1 MQVVIIISH
10 LDDIANIAS
19 IVVALYFILSY
30 NIINYIV
37 ESAVEKSILMWGIF
51 ISIVLILLILD
62 LGVFHKKDREI
73 GFKESLWMSAFYIVM
88 SLIFGL
94 WVWYIKGLDSFAEYI
109 TGFLVEKSLALDNI
123 FLISLVFS
131 SLSIP
136 LKYQHRVLFWGIL
149 GVIVLRAIMIGLGVQ
164 IITRFEWILYVFAA
178 FMVFTGI
185 KMFFISHK
193 PVEISSN
200 ILLIWMKKHL
210 NITDKLHA
218 QKFFV
223 YQKVPQSTTKK
234 LFVTP
239 LFISLVMVELIDLIF
254 AVDSIP
260 AIFAITQDPYIVY
273 TSNIFAILG
282 LRALYFAL
290 ASIIDRFY
298 YLKYALATVLI
309 FIGSKI
315 FIADALDLAKI
326 PPMLSLTITFTI
338 LVSGVICSFLREKEV
353 KKHNADING

>member
-1 MQVVIIISH
+1 MEKFLFIWGVF
-10 LDDIANIAS
+10 IA
-19 IVVALYFILSY
+19 V
-30 NIINYIV
+30 
-37 ESAVEKSILMWGIF
+37 
-51 ISIVLILLILD
+51 VLILLILD

-73 GFKESLWMSAFYIVM
+73 GFKESLWMSSFYILM
-88 SLIFGL
+88 ALIFGL

-164 IITRFEWILYVFAA
+164 IITRFEWILYIFAA
-178 FMVFTGI
+178 FMILTGI
-185 KMFFISHK
+185 KMFFMSNK
-193 PVEISSN
+193 PVEISQN
-200 ILLIWMKKHL
+200 TLLIWMRKHL
-210 NITDKLHA
+210 NITDKLHD
-218 QKFFV
+218 QKFFI
-223 YQKVPQSTTKK
+223 YQNVAQSKTKK

-239 LFISLVMVELIDLIF
+239 LFIALVMVEFIDLIF

-298 YLKYALATVLI
+298 YLKYALAAVLI

-315 FIADALDLAKI
+315 FIADALNLAKI
-326 PPMLSLTITFTI
+326 PPMLSLTITVTI
-338 LVSGVICSFLREKEV
+338 LALGVLCSFLREKTIT
-353 KKHNADING
+353 KD

>member
-1 MQVVIIISH
+1 M
-10 LDDIANIAS
+10 
-19 IVVALYFILSY
+19 
-30 NIINYIV
+30 
-37 ESAVEKSILMWGIF
+37 EKSSLIWVIF
-51 ISIVLILLILD
+51 ISVVLILLILD
-62 LGVFHKKDREI
+62 LGVFHRKDREI
-73 GFKESLWMSAFYIVM
+73 GFKESLWMSAFYVFM
-88 SLIFGL
+88 ALIFSV
-94 WVWYIKGLDSFAEYI
+94 WIWYIKGLDGFAEYI

-164 IITRFEWILYVFAA
+164 IITRFEWILYIFAA
-178 FMVFTGI
+178 FMIFTGI
-185 KMFFISHK
+185 KMFFMSSK
-193 PVEISSN
+193 PVEISEN
-200 ILLIWMKKHL
+200 ALLIWMQKHL
-210 NITDKLHA
+210 NVTDKLHD

-223 YQKVPQSTTKK
+223 YQNVARSQQKK
-234 LFVTP
+234 FFVTP
-239 LFISLVMVELIDLIF
+239 LFISLVMVEFIDLIF

-260 AIFAITQDPYIVY
+260 AIFAITQDPYIIY

-298 YLKYALATVLI
+298 YLKYALAAVLI

-315 FIADALDLAKI
+315 FIADALNLAKI
-326 PPMLSLTITFTI
+326 PPMLSLTITVII
-338 LVSGVICSFLREKEV
+338 LALGVICSFLN
-353 KKHNADING
+353 KKQSKKIKNEFNR

>member
-1 MQVVIIISH
+1 MTEVT
-10 LDDIANIAS
+10 
-19 IVVALYFILSY
+19 
-30 NIINYIV
+30 V
-37 ESAVEKSILMWGIF
+37 ENSLWIWGIF
-51 ISIVLILLILD
+51 IFVVLTLLILD

-73 GFKESLWMSAFYIVM
+73 GFKESLWMSAFYILM
-88 SLIFGL
+88 ALFFGV

-164 IITRFEWILYVFAA
+164 IITRFEWILYIFAA
-178 FMVFTGI
+178 FMILTGI
-185 KMFFISHK
+185 KMFFMSNK
-193 PVEISSN
+193 PVEISQN
-200 ILLIWMKKHL
+200 VLLIWMRNHL
-210 NITDKLHA
+210 NITDKLHE

-223 YQKVPQSTTKK
+223 YQSIGQSKTPK

-239 LFISLVMVELIDLIF
+239 LFISLVMVEFIDLIF

-298 YLKYALATVLI
+298 YLKYALAAVLI

-315 FIADALDLAKI
+315 FIADAFNLAKI
-326 PPMLSLTITFTI
+326 PPMLSLAITFTI
-338 LVSGVICSFLREKEV
+338 
-353 KKHNADING
+353 

>member
-1 MQVVIIISH
+1 
-10 LDDIANIAS
+10 
-19 IVVALYFILSY
+19 
-30 NIINYIV
+30 
-37 ESAVEKSILMWGIF
+37 VEKSMFIWGVF
-51 ISIVLILLILD
+51 ISIVIILLTLD

-73 GFKESLWMSAFYIVM
+73 GFKESLWMSFFYILM
-88 SLIFGL
+88 ALIFGL
-94 WVWYIKGLDSFAEYI
+94 WIWYIKGLNGFAEYI

-149 GVIVLRAIMIGLGVQ
+149 GVIVLRAIMIALGVQ
-164 IITRFEWILYVFAA
+164 IITRFEWILYIFAA
-178 FMVFTGI
+178 FMIFTGI
-185 KMFFISHK
+185 KMFFVSHR
-193 PVEISSN
+193 PLEISEN
-200 ILLIWMKKHL
+200 LLLIWMRKHL
-210 NITDKLHA
+210 NITDTLHE
-218 QKFFV
+218 QKFFM
-223 YQKVPQSTTKK
+223 YQNVAQSQTKK

-239 LFISLVMVELIDLIF
+239 LFIALVVVEFTDLIF

-290 ASIIDRFY
+290 ASIVDRFY
-298 YLKYALATVLI
+298 YLKYALAAVLI

-315 FIADALDLAKI
+315 FIADALNLAKI
-326 PPMLSLTITFTI
+326 PPTLSLTITFTI
-338 LVSGVICSFLREKEV
+338 LASGVLCSFIREK
-353 KKHNADING
+353 KNQKR

>member
-1 MQVVIIISH
+1 M
-10 LDDIANIAS
+10 
-19 IVVALYFILSY
+19 
-30 NIINYIV
+30 
-37 ESAVEKSILMWGIF
+37 EKSLLMWGVVIAV
-51 ISIVLILLILD
+51 VLLLLILD
-62 LGVFHKKDREI
+62 LGVFHKKNQEI
-73 GFKESLWMSAFYIVM
+73 EFKESLWMSAFYIIIA
-88 SLIFGL
+88 LIFGL
-94 WVWYIKGLDSFAEYI
+94 WVWYIKGLDSFSEYI
-109 TGFLVEKSLALDNI
+109 TSFLVEKSLGLDNI

-178 FMVFTGI
+178 FMIFTGI
-185 KMFFISHK
+185 KMFFISNK
-193 PVEISSN
+193 PVEISEN
-200 ILLIWMKKHL
+200 FLLIWMRKHL
-210 NITDKLHA
+210 NITDKLHN

-223 YQKVPQSTTKK
+223 YQNVAQTKTKK

-239 LFISLVMVELIDLIF
+239 LFISLVMVEFIDLIF

-290 ASIIDRFY
+290 SSIIDRFY
-298 YLKYALATVLI
+298 YLKYALAAVLI

-315 FIADALDLAKI
+315 FIADALNLAKI

-338 LVSGVICSFLREKEV
+338 LVSGVLCSFIKDKTI
-353 KKHNADING
+353 KKDSGNFNG

>member
-1 MQVVIIISH
+1 M
-10 LDDIANIAS
+10 
-19 IVVALYFILSY
+19 
-30 NIINYIV
+30 
-37 ESAVEKSILMWGIF
+37 EKSLLMWGVF
-51 ISIVLILLILD
+51 IAVVFILLIFD

-73 GFKESLWMSAFYIVM
+73 GFKESLRMSAFYIIM
-88 SLIFGL
+88 ALIFGL

-123 FLISLVFS
+123 FLISLIFS

-164 IITRFEWILYVFAA
+164 IISRFEWILYIFAA
-178 FMVFTGI
+178 FMIITGI
-185 KMFFISHK
+185 KMFFMSNK
-193 PVEISSN
+193 PVEISQN
-200 ILLIWMKKHL
+200 PLLIWMRKHL
-210 NITDKLHA
+210 NITDKLHD

-223 YQKVPQSTTKK
+223 YHDVAQSTQKK

-239 LFISLVMVELIDLIF
+239 LFISLVMVEFIDVIF

-298 YLKYALATVLI
+298 YLKYALAAVLI

-315 FIADALDLAKI
+315 FIADVLNLSKI
-326 PPMLSLTITFTI
+326 PPMLSLTITVTI
-338 LVSGVICSFLREKEV
+338 LALGVLCSFLR
-353 KKHNADING
+353 KKTITKDR

>member
-1 MQVVIIISH
+1 M
-10 LDDIANIAS
+10 
-19 IVVALYFILSY
+19 
-30 NIINYIV
+30 
-37 ESAVEKSILMWGIF
+37 EKSLFMWGVF
-51 ISIVLILLILD
+51 IAIVLILLTLD

-73 GFKESLWMSAFYIVM
+73 GFKESLWMSAFYILM
-88 SLIFGL
+88 ALFFGV
-94 WVWYIKGLDSFAEYI
+94 WVWYIKGLDGFAEYI

-164 IITRFEWILYVFAA
+164 IITRFEWILYIFAA
-178 FMVFTGI
+178 FMIFTGI
-185 KMFFISHK
+185 KMFFMSSK
-193 PVEISSN
+193 PVEISQN
-200 ILLIWMKKHL
+200 PLLIWMRKHL
-210 NITDKLHA
+210 NITDKLHD
-218 QKFFV
+218 QRFFV
-223 YQKVPQSTTKK
+223 YQNVCDSKTKK

-239 LFISLVMVELIDLIF
+239 LFISLVMVEFIDLIF

-298 YLKYALATVLI
+298 YLKYALAAVLI

-315 FIADALDLAKI
+315 FIADALNLAKI
-326 PPMLSLTITFTI
+326 PPMLSLTITVTI
-338 LVSGVICSFLREKEV
+338 LALGVLCSFLREK
-353 KKHNADING
+353 KS

>member
-1 MQVVIIISH
+1 M
-10 LDDIANIAS
+10 
-19 IVVALYFILSY
+19 
-30 NIINYIV
+30 
-37 ESAVEKSILMWGIF
+37 EKSLLMWGVF

-73 GFKESLWMSAFYIVM
+73 GFKESLWMSAFYILIA
-88 SLIFGL
+88 LIFGL
-94 WVWYIKGLDSFAEYI
+94 WIWYIKGLDGFAEYI

-136 LKYQHRVLFWGIL
+136 PKYQHRVLFWGIL

-164 IITRFEWILYVFAA
+164 IITRFEWVLYIFAA
-178 FMVFTGI
+178 FMIFTGI
-185 KMFFISHK
+185 KMFFMSNK
-193 PVEISSN
+193 PVEISEN
-200 ILLIWMKKHL
+200 PLLIWMRKHL
-210 NITDKLHA
+210 NITDKLHD
-218 QKFFV
+218 QKFFI
-223 YQKVPQSTTKK
+223 YQNVPQSPQKK

-239 LFISLVMVELIDLIF
+239 LFISLVMVEVIDLIF

-298 YLKYALATVLI
+298 YLKYALAAVLI

-315 FIADALDLAKI
+315 FIADAFNLTKI
-326 PPMLSLTITFTI
+326 PPALSLTITIT
-338 LVSGVICSFLREKEV
+338 LLALGVFCSFIKEKQMR
-353 KKHNADING
+353 KDNG

>member
-1 MQVVIIISH
+1 
-10 LDDIANIAS
+10 
-19 IVVALYFILSY
+19 
-30 NIINYIV
+30 
-37 ESAVEKSILMWGIF
+37 
-51 ISIVLILLILD
+51 
-62 LGVFHKKDREI
+62 
-73 GFKESLWMSAFYIVM
+73 MSAFYILM
-88 SLIFGL
+88 ALIFGM
-94 WVWYIKGLDSFAEYI
+94 WIWQIKGLNGFAEYI

-164 IITRFEWILYVFAA
+164 IITHFEWILYIFAA
-178 FMVFTGI
+178 FMIFTGI
-185 KMFFISHK
+185 KMFFMSNK
-193 PVEISSN
+193 PVEISQN
-200 ILLIWMKKHL
+200 PLLIWMRKHL
-210 NITDKLHA
+210 RITDKLQG

-223 YQKVPQSTTKK
+223 YQNVDQSKTQK

-239 LFISLVMVELIDLIF
+239 LFISLIMVEFIDLIF

-298 YLKYALATVLI
+298 YLKYALAAVLI

-315 FIADALDLAKI
+315 FIADALNL
-326 PPMLSLTITFTI
+326 
-338 LVSGVICSFLREKEV
+338 
-353 KKHNADING
+353 

>member
-1 MQVVIIISH
+1 M
-10 LDDIANIAS
+10 
-19 IVVALYFILSY
+19 
-30 NIINYIV
+30 
-37 ESAVEKSILMWGIF
+37 EKSLFMWGVF
-51 ISIVLILLILD
+51 IVIVLTLLILD
-62 LGVFHKKDREI
+62 LGILHKKEQEI
-73 GFKESLWMSAFYIVM
+73 GFKKSLWMSAFYIIIA
-88 SLIFGL
+88 LLFGI
-94 WVWYIKGLDSFAEYI
+94 WVWYIKGLDGFAEYI

-164 IITRFEWILYVFAA
+164 IITRFEWILYIFAA
-178 FMVFTGI
+178 FMILTGI
-185 KMFFISHK
+185 KMFFMSNK
-193 PVEISSN
+193 PVEISQN
-200 ILLIWMKKHL
+200 PLLIWMRKHL
-210 NITDKLHA
+210 RITDQLHD

-223 YQKVPQSTTKK
+223 YQNVAQSKTQK

-239 LFISLVMVELIDLIF
+239 LFISLVMVEFIDLIF

-298 YLKYALATVLI
+298 YLKYALAAVLI

-315 FIADALDLAKI
+315 FIADALNLAKI
-326 PPMLSLTITFTI
+326 PPMLSLTITVTI
-338 LVSGVICSFLREKEV
+338 LALGVLCSFIKEKNIT
-353 KKHNADING
+353 KDR

>member
-1 MQVVIIISH
+1 M
-10 LDDIANIAS
+10 
-19 IVVALYFILSY
+19 
-30 NIINYIV
+30 
-37 ESAVEKSILMWGIF
+37 EKPLFMWGIF
-51 ISIVLILLILD
+51 IAFVLTLLILD

-73 GFKESLWMSAFYIVM
+73 GFKESLWMSAFYILM
-88 SLIFGL
+88 ALIFSV
-94 WVWYIKGLDSFAEYI
+94 WVWYIKGLNGFAEYI

-123 FLISLVFS
+123 FLISLIFS

-149 GVIVLRAIMIGLGVQ
+149 GVLVLRAIMIGLGVQ
-164 IITRFEWILYVFAA
+164 IITRFEWVLYLFAA
-178 FMVFTGI
+178 FMIFTGI
-185 KMFFISHK
+185 KMFFMSSK
-193 PVEISSN
+193 PIEISQN
-200 ILLIWMKKHL
+200 PLLIWMRKHL
-210 NITDKLHA
+210 NITDKLHD
-218 QKFFV
+218 QHFFV
-223 YQKVPQSTTKK
+223 YQQTPQSKHKK

-239 LFISLVMVELIDLIF
+239 LFIALVMVEFIDLIF

-298 YLKYALATVLI
+298 YLKYALAAVLI

-315 FIADALDLAKI
+315 FIADALNLAKI
-326 PPMLSLTITFTI
+326 PPMLSLGITLT
-338 LVSGVICSFLREKEV
+338 LLALGVLCSFLKD
-353 KKHNADING
+353 KANGER